1 MNRFFTHLG
10 GLSIGLVFAASA
22 GAHGAA
28 AHGTPSGPVSA
39 DVTASDCWI
48 RQIPA
53 PAPSGGFLVFHN
65 AGGQAAAL
73 TAASSPDYGDVM
85 MHRTTEENG
94 MSRMSMVDQVTV
106 PAGGDLAF
114 KPGSYHLMLEKP
126 RDGLKIGDHVRVDF
140 ALGNGQRV
148 QASCEI
154 KSPKAMPAGMS
165 GMSGHGGHSMK
176 H

>member
-1 MNRFFTHLG
+1 MNRFFTYLG
-10 GLSIGLVFAASA
+10 GLSAGLAFAAAA

-28 AHGTPSGPVSA
+28 AQGASSGPVSA
-39 DVTASDCWI
+39 DVTASGCWI
-48 RQIPA
+48 RQLPA

-73 TAASSPDYGDVM
+73 TGASSPDYGEVM
-85 MHRTTEENG
+85 MHQTTEENG
-94 MSRMSMVDQVTV
+94 MSRMSMVDQVAV

-114 KPGSYHLMLEKP
+114 KPGSYHLMLEQP
-126 RDGLKIGDHVRVDF
+126 RDGLKIGDQVRVDF

-154 KSPKAMPAGMS
+154 KSPKAMPGMS

>member
-22 GAHGAA
+22 GAHGGV
-28 AHGTPSGPVSA
+28 AHGASTAPVSTA
-39 DVTASDCWI
+39 VTASDCWI

-65 AGGQAAAL
+65 AGDQAVSL
-73 TAASSPDYGDVM
+73 TGASSPDYGEVM
-85 MHRTTEENG
+85 MHQTTEENG
-94 MSRMSMVDQVTV
+94 MSRMSMVDQVAV
-106 PAGGDLAF
+106 PAGGKLAF
-114 KPGSYHLMLEKP
+114 KPGSYHLMLEQP
-126 RDGLKIGDHVRVDF
+126 RDGLKIGDHVQVDF
-140 ALGNGQRV
+140 TLGDGQRV
-148 QASCEI
+148 QASCEV
-154 KSPKAMPAGMS
+154 KSPKAMPGMS